1 VKGDRYDAVVIG
13 AGVSGLTAA
22 AYLARGGARVLVL
35 EQAEQVGGLINSF
48 TRDGY
53 HFDGGV
59 KALENS
65 GLVMPIL
72 AQLGVLDQIEFRR
85 SRSALILDGRVKP
98 VGGWEDVVALFHHLG
113 DLFPEDVP
121 GLRQVLR
128 DTQTVFDLLDGAFSF
143 PIPLFGLPGG
153 TGEYTAWL
161 KQNGKTMLRSS
172 RAMLLTRTDMRS
184 YLRRHLRTAALVDL
198 LCTLFPDGTGA
209 FFGLAYFH
217 LFADYYYPRGGMQ
230 VIPSALAEA
239 VRRHGGEIRLSARV
253 QRLLLSDGQA
263 SGVAL
268 SDGEEIAAGHVVAA
282 ADMRQTFASLLPA
295 GMLPARLA
303 RDVRTAGVSHS
314 VFQVFLGLDMPPDAL
329 GLQGCQ
335 HVFYFPVLSGVE
347 SLERESGLEYYARAP
362 QEISVPA
369 LYESGLAPPGKTGLN
384 ISVMT
389 TWRSLGGWEADPIK
403 YEEQKQACARELI
416 ANLEKF
422 VPGLSERIELCITAS
437 PVTIVSRTS
446 NAEGAI
452 MGWSWE
458 RERTLRR
465 SRFLQVRSS
474 VRTPVPRLLVAG
486 QWAMTPAGVPTSALT
501 GFLAADEVL
510 GRGRRKATRAA
521 AGT

>member
-1 VKGDRYDAVVIG
+1 MTSARYDAVVIG
-13 AGVSGLTAA
+13 AGISGLTAA

-35 EQAEQVGGLINSF
+35 EQGEQVGGLLSSF
-48 TRDGY
+48 THAGY
-53 HFDGGV
+53 HFDGGI
-59 KALENS
+59 KAVENS
-65 GLVMPIL
+65 GLLMPML
-72 AQLGVLDQIEFRR
+72 AQLGVLEQIEFQR
-85 SRSALILDGRVKP
+85 SRSALVIDGRVNP
-98 VGGWEDVVALFHHLG
+98 IGGWADVVALFHHLG

-128 DTQTVFDLLDGAFSF
+128 DAKSVFDLLDGAFSF

-161 KQNGKTMLRSS
+161 KQNGKTLLRSS
-172 RAMLLTRTDMRS
+172 RALLLTRTDMRS
-184 YLRRHLRTAALVDL
+184 YLRRHLRSAALVDL

-217 LFADYYYPRGGMQ
+217 LFADYYYPRGGVQ
-230 VIPSALAEA
+230 VVPSVLAEA
-239 VRRHGGEIRLSARV
+239 VRGHGGEIRLSAKVGRI
-253 QRLLLSDGQA
+253 LLEEGRA
-263 SGVAL
+263 SGVVL
-268 SDGEEIAAGHVVAA
+268 SDGEEIPARHVVAA
-282 ADMRQTFASLLPA
+282 ADLRQTFTSLLPP
-295 GMLPARLA
+295 GVLPVQLD
-303 RDVRTAGVSHS
+303 RDVREAGVSHS

-335 HVFYFPVLSGVE
+335 HVFYFPLLGGVE
-347 SLERESGLEYYARAP
+347 SLERETGIDYYARAP

-369 LYESGLAPPGKTGLN
+369 LYDSGLAPPGKTGLN

-389 TWRSLGGWEADPIK
+389 TWRSLGGWEEDPLK
-403 YEEQKQACARELI
+403 YEEQKQACTRELI
-416 ANLEKF
+416 ANLEKY
-422 VPGLSERIELCITAS
+422 VPGLSARVEQCLTAS

-458 RERTLRR
+458 RERALRR
-465 SRFLQVRSS
+465 GRFLQVRSS

-486 QWAMTPAGVPTSALT
+486 QWAMTPAGVPTAALT

-510 GRGRRKATRAA
+510 GRGRRNAGRAD